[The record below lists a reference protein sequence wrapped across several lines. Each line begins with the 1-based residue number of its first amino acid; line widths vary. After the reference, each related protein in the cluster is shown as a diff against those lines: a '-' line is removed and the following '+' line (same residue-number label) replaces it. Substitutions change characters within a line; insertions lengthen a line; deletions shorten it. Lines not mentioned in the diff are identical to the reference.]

1 MIGNL
6 KAALRI
12 AAAIRTSL
20 PTTVTTIEAV
30 GTEPSSGQPLH
41 PFDQRNIHPKLPAKT
56 RKLFDDGHF
65 PEATFEAAKYIDN
78 CIKKLGKISNKT
90 GYDLMM
96 TAFNE
101 EKGPIRINANLS
113 QSDKDEQL
121 GMKFL
126 FAGVASGVRNPRG
139 HENDLAETVD
149 ECLDN
154 LSVIS
159 FLLRKLESAGY
170 TLP

>member
-1 MIGNL
+1 MKNL
-6 KAALRI
+6 RAALRI
-12 AAAIRTSL
+12 AEVIRSSL
-20 PTTVTTIEAV
+20 PLSVTAPEDV

-41 PFDQRNIHPKLPAKT
+41 PFDQRNIHPKLPTKT
-56 RKLFDDGHF
+56 RRLFDDGHF
-65 PEATFEAAKYIDN
+65 PEATFEAAKYVDN
-78 CIKKLGKISNKT
+78 CIKKLGQIANKT

-101 EKGPIRINANLS
+101 DKGPIRVNANVS
-113 QSDKDEQL
+113 QSDRDEQV

-126 FAGVASGVRNPRG
+126 FAGVASGLRNPRG
-139 HENDLAETVD
+139 HENDLVETVD

-159 FLLRKLESAGY
+159 FLLRRLEAAEYS
-170 TLP
+170 LP